1 MLKPSL
7 TLLLFVTACD
17 RVNPQVEP
25 PRPELHYHTVVY
37 PQAKLHV
44 VTVPA
49 GAGTVAVAVSDR
61 LQTVSAFDDPRFDNS
76 FAILNAG
83 FFDPNNQKSTSYAT
97 IDGKVVADPR
107 ENEGLTQNP
116 KLKPYLPAI
125 FDRSEFRRY
134 DCKGTVRY
142 GIARH
147 SAPIPSTCKLV
158 DAIGGGPQLLPNLT
172 AQEEAFFDPTTGR
185 DPIGVAQNNARSA
198 IGLTATGDVLL
209 VMAESPNGGVSLLQ
223 LASWMGKL
231 GAIQALNLDGGSS
244 SSLYYDQQII
254 MGKTTD
260 QKAPVARLIK
270 SVLRVRKPL

>member
-1 MLKPSL
+1 MLKSSL
-7 TLLLFVTACD
+7 TFLLLVTACD

-25 PRPELHYHTVVY
+25 PPRPALHYHTVAY
-37 PQAKLHV
+37 PQARLHV

-49 GAGTVAVAVSDR
+49 GSGLVEVAVSDR
-61 LQTVSAFDDPRFDNS
+61 LQTVSSFDDNS

-83 FFDPNNQKSTSYAT
+83 FFDPNNQQSTSHAT

-107 ENEGLTQNP
+107 DNEGLTQNP
-116 KLKPYLPAI
+116 KLKPYLAAI

-134 DCKGTVRY
+134 DCQSTVRY
-142 GIARH
+142 AIARH
-147 SAPIPSTCKLV
+147 SAPLPADCKLV
-158 DAIGGGPQLLPNLT
+158 DAIGGGPQLLPKLT

-185 DPIGVAQNNARSA
+185 DPIGLAQPNARSA
-198 IGLTATGDVLL
+198 IGLTATGDILL
-209 VMAESPNGGVSLLQ
+209 VMAQAPNGGGVSLPQ
-223 LASWMGKL
+223 LASWLGKL

-244 SSLYYDQQII
+244 ASLYYNQQTI

-260 QKAPVARLIK
+260 QKAPTARSIK